1 MSSPSNIVV
10 LRIETHRVRDADVEY
25 DLRWRV
31 LGTLQD
37 LNWDRAEPLKLGPQ
51 QPYVYLMDAKTFG
64 LSPDDCLA
72 YLKAEQAWCAL
83 IREEAFNYG
92 GCTVYSS
99 LREAE
104 EEIMGYIGEKI
115 DAAIGAYFEEEPA
128 AQAEAAPVVETKV
141 EEQKQPPWAGL
152 YSKEPSDPTGADLYI

>member
-1 MSSPSNIVV
+1 MPSPSNTVV

-37 LNWDRAEPLKLGPQ
+37 LNWDRVVPLKLGPQ
-51 QPYVYLMDAKTFG
+51 AQPYVYLMDAKTFG
-64 LSPDDCLA
+64 LNADDCLA
-72 YLKAEQAWCAL
+72 YLKAEQSWSAL
-83 IREEAFNYG
+83 IREEAFNYN

-104 EEIMGYIGEKI
+104 EETMGYIGEKI
-115 DAAIGAYFEEEPA
+115 DAAVGAYFEEEPE
-128 AQAEAAPVVETKV
+128 AQAEAEAKV